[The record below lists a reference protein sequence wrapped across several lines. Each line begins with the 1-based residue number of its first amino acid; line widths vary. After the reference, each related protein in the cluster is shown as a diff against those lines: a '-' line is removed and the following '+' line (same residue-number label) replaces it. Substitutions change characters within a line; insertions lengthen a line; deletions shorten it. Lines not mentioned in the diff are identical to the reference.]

1 MRFSRMT
8 RRANREVRIERND
21 QKYNSCSLKSFWI
34 LEKHRLFIRC
44 PSSQQRP
51 SFFRASEMVIHD
63 VWQHAGQEVR
73 FDSELLALYQ
83 ELTSPKLLCQ
93 PGFLEMS

>member
-83 ELTSPKLLCQ
+83 ELTSPQLLCQ
-93 PGFLEMS
+93 RMPS

>member
-1 MRFSRMT
+1 
-8 RRANREVRIERND
+8 
-21 QKYNSCSLKSFWI
+21 
-34 LEKHRLFIRC
+34 
-44 PSSQQRP
+44 
-51 SFFRASEMVIHD
+51 MVIHD

>member
-1 MRFSRMT
+1 
-8 RRANREVRIERND
+8 
-21 QKYNSCSLKSFWI
+21 
-34 LEKHRLFIRC
+34 
-44 PSSQQRP
+44 
-51 SFFRASEMVIHD
+51 MVIHD

-93 PGFLEMS
+93 PGFLEMSQVGTEVSAFFNDGVAAREPQPSACFHQNSSV